1 MRFRNTQ
8 QDVRFIL
15 SWFQEAFSSPS
26 FKFFSSFVVG
36 FIQLGKEG
44 HTSSMVQSLA
54 RSFLARSL
62 SSFTRFLGK
71 NAWSL
76 DEVLGGLSKTSSIP
90 SRFKLAPSSFFFW
103 TIRLLKRQ
111 ERKCPVAPGVR
122 ITPRTWPVFLATN
135 GFWRRSSINRLSCLF
150 GLASTIPKG
159 SPVETNPYPSSQTKV
174 PQPFGP

>member
-1 MRFRNTQ
+1 MRFRNAKQ
-8 QDVRFIL
+8 EIQLIL

-26 FKFFSSFVVG
+26 FKLFSSFVVG

-76 DEVLGGLSKTSSIP
+76 DEVLGVALQKFFDTLEKTQGRYQEP
-90 SRFKLAPSSFFFW
+90 RARVSRFQF
-103 TIRLLKRQ
+103 
-111 ERKCPVAPGVR
+111 G
-122 ITPRTWPVFLATN
+122 TPNFQFPDH
-135 GFWRRSSINRLSCLF
+135 
-150 GLASTIPKG
+150 
-159 SPVETNPYPSSQTKV
+159 
-174 PQPFGP
+174 